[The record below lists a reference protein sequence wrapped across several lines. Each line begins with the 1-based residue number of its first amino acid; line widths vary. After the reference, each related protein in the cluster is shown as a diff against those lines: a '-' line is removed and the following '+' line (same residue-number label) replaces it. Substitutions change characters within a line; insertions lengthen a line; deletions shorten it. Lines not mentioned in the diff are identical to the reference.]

1 MWLQNAKQAFDILLQ
16 IGAGT
21 GLIFIIRWFWWRI
34 NAYTEISAMV
44 ISFIVAV
51 FFKLV
56 LNEPAAGMEPQWY
69 HMSHW
74 QLVAGIIITTIT
86 WLTLTYLTRP
96 EDEETLKKFV
106 KLTRPGG
113 GGWKLIN
120 QKLEAEG
127 HEPIKHQLAL
137 EIFCMTIGIVTVY
150 SALFATG
157 FWIYGQIVG
166 AGIGTGITIIS
177 AVILFKA
184 FGKLKIG

>member
-1 MWLQNAKQAFDILLQ
+1 
-16 IGAGT
+16 
-21 GLIFIIRWFWWRI
+21 
-34 NAYTEISAMV
+34 
-44 ISFIVAV
+44 
-51 FFKLV
+51 LV
-56 LNEPAAGMEPQWY
+56 LDEPAAGMEAQWY

-86 WLTLTYLTRP
+86 WLTVTYLTRP

-113 GGWKLIN
+113 SGWKDIN

-137 EIFCMTIGIVTVY
+137 EVFCMAVGIVTVY

-157 FWIYGQIVG
+157 FWIYGQVPG
-166 AGIGTGITIIS
+166 ASIGTLITIIS
-177 AVILFKA
+177 GVVLFNA
-184 FGKLKIG
+184 FSKLKVA